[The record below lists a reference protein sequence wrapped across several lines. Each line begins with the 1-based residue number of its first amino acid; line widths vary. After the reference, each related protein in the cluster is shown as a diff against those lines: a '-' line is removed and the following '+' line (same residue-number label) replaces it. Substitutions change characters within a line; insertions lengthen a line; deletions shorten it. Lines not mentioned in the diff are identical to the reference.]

1 MYKTIEALYKNG
13 RIYPIGKAIPIM
25 NARVLLTILDTDEQP
40 RKKQPTKKISLSD
53 LKRLAGS
60 ITLTLDPLKFQRKM
74 RNEW

>member
-25 NARVLLTILDTDEQP
+25 NARVLLTILDADEQP
-40 RKKQPTKKISLSD
+40 RKKPSTKKLSLSD
-53 LKRLAGS
+53 LTRLAGS
-60 ITLTLDPLKFQRKM
+60 ITLTMDPLKIQRKM